1 MKKTPLSRE
10 RVLGCAL
17 AMADEDGLDGLSMRK
32 LADRLG
38 VKAMSLYNHVAN
50 KDEIIDGLVEMVVAE
65 MGLPDSSQPWR
76 QAMEERAVRA
86 HDVLM
91 RHPWATHGFMSR
103 VNAGPAMLA
112 YVNATLGCLH
122 EAGFS
127 LPVADHAWNA
137 MDNHIYGFTLQA
149 LNFPFSA
156 DEYAEVAKQYL
167 PMINSDELPYL
178 HQLTALVSRKQHKGV
193 HDFRLGLGFILD
205 GLASLLAE

>member
-1 MKKTPLSRE
+1 MKNVPLSKD
-10 RVLGCAL
+10 RVLDCAL
-17 AMADEDGLDGLSMRK
+17 NMADAEGLDALSMRK

-50 KDEIIDGLVEMVVAE
+50 KEDIIDGLVERVVSE
-65 MGLPDSSQPWR
+65 MGLPDASLPWR
-76 QAMEERAVRA
+76 EAMEKRAIVA
-86 HDVLM
+86 HRVLM
-91 RHPWATHGFMSR
+91 AHPWATHAFMSR

-149 LNFPFSA
+149 LNFPFSQE
-156 DEYAEVAKQYL
+156 EYAEVAKQYL
-167 PMINSDELPYL
+167 PMISVNELPYL
-178 HQLTALVSRKQHKGV
+178 HELTVLVSEKQHKGV
-193 HDFRLGLGFILD
+193 HDFHLGLDFILD
-205 GLASLLAE
+205 GLQSLLTH